1 MCLSVP
7 LFAIQTFPLFLSF
20 GIFLNFSPCRVLG
33 SEGLA
38 APRGSGGSAG
48 GQEDRRAGAGAL
60 SPPGW
65 VWLCWAP
72 GKVSRVSRS
81 SVKRLGQAGGVS
93 SKDSPHSLQDWQ
105 RPLHPSLKLPRNPPR
120 EGETPVSSSSSE
132 QSPAFP
138 VALCTFG
145 HFLEEMGRPQVLH
158 NLCTDGSFLGIS
170 TFLQELSLRSRPNR
184 RTPLFTC
191 LNQA

>member
-81 SVKRLGQAGGVS
+81 PVKRLGQAGGVS
-93 SKDSPHSLQDWQ
+93 SKHSPHSLQDLAEAAP
-105 RPLHPSLKLPRNPPR
+105 PLPKTPPKPPERGRNSR
-120 EGETPVSSSSSE
+120 ELEQLRTKPGVSSRALHLWAFFGGDGASSGA
-132 QSPAFP
+132 P
-138 VALCTFG
+138 
-145 HFLEEMGRPQVLH
+145 
-158 NLCTDGSFLGIS
+158 
-170 TFLQELSLRSRPNR
+170 
-184 RTPLFTC
+184 
-191 LNQA
+191 